1 MAFHPSS
8 GLLIS
13 CRALLEH
20 VWQVIVSVA
29 EAIGAD
35 IYDWDSTL
43 HSLSERAACVAY
55 DGVHPSLQCGLQVRC
70 AANVCEIAHM
80 SRVRLQLA
88 DMIVSDL
95 RGNLTPKFYESTLSV
110 GSHACAAATPMD
122 WSHVTLRMYASA
134 GLYNLRWFMRGSD
147 RIGVSSSDP
156 AAVSISQPAA
166 LTPKF
171 LLSIPLLLLHLSH
184 APNFTSCSASP
195 LSMFTSARARV
206 CISESDD
213 WQGEEKGEVGWQF
226 CTKVSDEQEVVLR
239 CSASPTAGAFDCVRL
254 RPIFLFLS
262 I

>member
-1 MAFHPSS
+1 
-8 GLLIS
+8 
-13 CRALLEH
+13 
-20 VWQVIVSVA
+20 
-29 EAIGAD
+29 
-35 IYDWDSTL
+35 
-43 HSLSERAACVAY
+43 
-55 DGVHPSLQCGLQVRC
+55 
-70 AANVCEIAHM
+70 M

-122 WSHVTLRMYASA
+122 WSHVTLRMHASA

-166 LTPKF
+166 SAPKF
-171 LLSIPLLLLHLSH
+171 LFSIPLLLLHLSH
-184 APNFTSCSASP
+184 APNFASCSASP
-195 LSMFTSARARV
+195 LSIFTSARARV

-239 CSASPTAGAFDCVRL
+239 CSASPTAGEEPDCVRL

-262 I
+262 ISSCRRCHHHHHHFHHVHLDIAFTISCRRCVPSSLHRQRFTCQWPLVRNQGVCPHRSRLCRDVASRQRAHVGLCAARS